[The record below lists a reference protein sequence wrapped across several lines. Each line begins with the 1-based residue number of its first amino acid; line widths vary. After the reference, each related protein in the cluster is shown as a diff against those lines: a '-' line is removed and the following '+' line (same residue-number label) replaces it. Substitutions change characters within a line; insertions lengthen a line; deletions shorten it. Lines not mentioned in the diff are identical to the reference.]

1 MFKESKFRSVIKSVS
16 WRFCATL
23 TTVTLVLIFTGEADI
38 AFTVGGLEIIL
49 KMLIYFFHER
59 GWDKI
64 KWGKQEIQP
73 CVVWITGLS
82 GSGKTTI
89 AREVVEKLR
98 EKGLKVDH
106 LDGETVRNIFPE
118 TGFTRSEVNEHI
130 KRVGYLASRLE
141 NNGIFV
147 VASFL
152 SPFKESREFVR
163 GLCNNFVEIHLST
176 PIEICEKR
184 DTKNLYSMA
193 RKGIIKNLPGI
204 DVNYEE
210 SENTE
215 LLIDAGVLSVVD
227 ATDVVYDY
235 LKRYF

>member
-204 DVNYEE
+204 DVDYEE